1 MEDYAASLLKQLTA
15 RLYVR
20 DEQQQQ
26 QQEQEQHQ
34 HQQESR
40 PRTVSSSSP
49 FFLNTRPVAIS
60 AMAHPQTQFAQTEFT
75 GPSVLR
81 ARRTTVGRATAK
93 AQLQRMKDSGQ
104 YDAFRVDERKKKKK
118 EKEKQK
124 ETEKKG
130 EEGTR
135 WPCTPQVYWD
145 SDVAKWIEG
154 ACYLLAE
161 EYDAEIDAAVRELAD
176 TIRGAQREDG
186 YLNTWFTVE
195 EPEARW
201 TNIRDKHELYCAGH
215 LIEAALAH
223 SNYYKN
229 NLLLEPLEK
238 YVQLISTVIGPGP
251 DQKHAY
257 PGHPETELAL
267 LRLYTATGNEDA
279 YKLAKYFVEERGNPT
294 GQDGLPY
301 YEWERRQRGES
312 PYQRPD
318 SYLMH
323 DSSWYN
329 QAHAPIL
336 EQKTV
341 EGHAVRAM
349 YPSANISILVLTGV
363 ADLLCLD
370 ELGVRPYEHKS
381 EYFEALTRLWNNM
394 VDRKMY
400 LTGGIGSM
408 WQWEGFG
415 IDYFLPQGS
424 DEGGCYNETCAS
436 IAVIML
442 AERLLHL
449 DLNAKYA
456 DIMELCLYNAVMTGL
471 SLDGTA
477 FTYVNQLASS
487 ESDKSRREDWFDT
500 SCCPPNVMRL
510 FGCLG
515 GYLWD
520 YGGTGKGGDAYIN
533 VHLYTS
539 AKVTFQVEDQQKQ
552 QQQIM
557 LEQKSNW
564 PWEGN
569 TLFELQAPASIGVT
583 IRLRIPSWARG
594 NFTLTPS
601 HKAAQVEKGYLV
613 LPAAYTSANRAFSIQ
628 IDGFEPRFIAPHPYA
643 NQSTLTLARGPL
655 IYCVEDVDNAWE
667 QDHFRNVGIRSD
679 SAVAEREEE
688 MTIKKVVDHHH
699 HHHQI
704 GERYV
709 GLRSVGWIRKVIGDR
724 TESGSGI
731 EPGTSLGQTVVAEE
745 KELNFIPYY
754 LRANRGGRGHMRVGL
769 LRG

>member
-1 MEDYAASLLKQLTA
+1 
-15 RLYVR
+15 
-20 DEQQQQ
+20 
-26 QQEQEQHQ
+26 
-34 HQQESR
+34 
-40 PRTVSSSSP
+40 
-49 FFLNTRPVAIS
+49 
-60 AMAHPQTQFAQTEFT
+60 MAHPQTQFTQTEFT
-75 GPSVLR
+75 GESLLR

-93 AQLQRMKDSGQ
+93 AQLKRMKDSGQ
-104 YDAFRVDERKKKKK
+104 YDAFSLKKKPTYDKS
-118 EKEKQK
+118 
-124 ETEKKG
+124 
-130 EEGTR
+130 R
-135 WPCTPQVYWD
+135 WPCPPPVYWD

-154 ACYLLAE
+154 ACYLLSE
-161 EYDAEIDAAVRELAD
+161 EYDAEIDAAVRELANM
-176 TIRGAQREDG
+176 IRNAQQPDG
-186 YLNTWFTVE
+186 YLNTWFTIE
-195 EPEARW
+195 EPKGRW
-201 TNIRDKHELYCAGH
+201 SNIRDKHELYCAGH

-229 NLLLEPLEK
+229 NLLIEPLEK
-238 YVQLISTVIGPGP
+238 YIKLISTVFGPGLN
-251 DQKHAY
+251 QKHAY

-279 YKLAKYFVEERGNPT
+279 YKLAQYFVEERGNPT
-294 GQDGLPY
+294 GQDGIHY
-301 YEWERRQRGES
+301 YEWERQQRGES
-312 PYQRPD
+312 PYTRPD
-318 SYLMH
+318 SYSMH
-323 DSSWYN
+323 DSGWYN
-329 QAHAPIL
+329 QAHVPIL
-336 EQKTV
+336 EQKTI

-349 YPSANISILVLTGV
+349 YLLTGV

-370 ELGVRPYEHKS
+370 ELGVRPYEHKG
-381 EYFEALTRLWNNM
+381 EYLEALTRLWNNM
-394 VDRKMY
+394 VDKKMS

-415 IDYFLPQGS
+415 IDYFLPQSS

-449 DLNAKYA
+449 DLNSKYA
-456 DIMELCLYNAVMTGL
+456 DILELCLYNAVMTGL

-487 ESDKSRREDWFDT
+487 ETDKSRREDWFDT

-520 YGGTGKGGDAYIN
+520 YGGSGKDAYVN
-533 VHLYTS
+533 VHLYTT
-539 AKVTFQVEDQQKQ
+539 AKVTFQVEDQQ
-552 QQQIM
+552 IV

-569 TLFELQAPASIGVT
+569 TLFQLQAPASTGVT

-613 LPAAYTSANRAFSIQ
+613 LPSAYTSANRAFSIQ
-628 IDGFEPRFIAPHPYA
+628 IDGFKPRFISPHPYT
-643 NQSTLTLARGPL
+643 NQNTLTLARGPL

-667 QDHFRNVGIRSD
+667 KDHFRNVGIKSD
-679 SAVAEREEE
+679 SQVTEKEEE
-688 MTIKKVVDHHH
+688 IDQM
-699 HHHQI
+699 
-704 GERYV
+704 GERYIA
-709 GLRSVGWIRKVIGDR
+709 LRSVGWIRKIDDR
-724 TESGSGI
+724 TESESGI
-731 EPGTSLGQTVVAEE
+731 EPGLSLRQTVTAEE
-745 KELNFIPYY
+745 KDKELDLTFIPYY